1 MITELKLTTGAT
13 RDALYIIKDSKQFK
27 TKNQICKSLIVSVF
41 YQRMSKVL
49 ILFFLLWKKKMKYDK
64 RYERGI
70 L

>member
-49 ILFFLLWKKKMKYDK
+49 ILFFY
-64 RYERGI
+64 Y
-70 L
+70 